1 MGNCKRIIAGI
12 FLALLQLGSMNAW
25 SQVSAVYGGGP
36 FYSGGQAVLDD
47 LRASGFNTVILW
59 TIHVGSAGNMN
70 FNDIPVIDGF
80 GNYIGDPDWA
90 NRIASLR
97 RAPTA
102 IDRIEI
108 GVASAGA
115 TDFENIESLINAHG
129 TGSDTVLYKAFQNL
143 KTVTGADAVNFD
155 DESNYDVST
164 MVQFAVMLADLGY
177 KVTFV
182 PYTRQLFWETVYRQ
196 VEAQRPGTIDRVYLQ
211 VYAGGAGNN
220 PVSWNGSFGDLK
232 VIPGLWS
239 VNGGGCDRG
248 DTPGQV
254 QSRMERWQSDVSG
267 GFMWFYDDIQ
277 RCSASGRTTADYAA
291 AINNALAP
299 PPGFAANIAPDAAIS
314 VSSEYFDPNWSKEK
328 LTDGIVGQDG
338 SGEWASAGE
347 QTPYAELE

>member
-1 MGNCKRIIAGI
+1 
-12 FLALLQLGSMNAW
+12 MNAW

-182 PYTRQLFWETVYRQ
+182 PYTRQSFWETVYRQ

-232 VIPGLWS
+232 VIPVRVGQRQTTLPRSTMRWRRRRGLRQTS
-239 VNGGGCDRG
+239 LR
-248 DTPGQV
+248 TPP
-254 QSRMERWQSDVSG
+254 
-267 GFMWFYDDIQ
+267 
-277 RCSASGRTTADYAA
+277 SASPRSTSTPIGPRKSSRTALWGKMAA
-291 AINNALAP
+291 ANGRQQA
-299 PPGFAANIAPDAAIS
+299 
-314 VSSEYFDPNWSKEK
+314 SKR
-328 LTDGIVGQDG
+328 LMLNSNGMGP
-338 SGEWASAGE
+338 W
-347 QTPYAELE
+347 